1 LVIKRRDAQPG
12 KGRPLTSDELADVQE
27 QFDECDADGDQRID
41 FAEYS
46 QLLDNLGVKLPPT
59 QRRNRFNAIDSD
71 GDGAIDRSEFIDW
84 WHASAP

>member
-1 LVIKRRDAQPG
+1 MTTRREAQPG
-12 KGRPLTSDELADVQE
+12 KGRALTSDELADAQE

-46 QLLDNLGVKLPPT
+46 QLLDNLGVELPPT

-84 WHASAP
+84 LRASAP